1 MGNPLPKGYQ
11 LRVGSF
17 RDRALLLKFM
27 DLSYQELCPQQPEFA
42 HLAQTVAKYLSKD
55 TPMWWVELQGKD
67 SEPIIPIACLWMGN
81 AIDQATGDRYGHIFL
96 LYVKPE
102 HRCQGIGLALMYQ
115 AQAWSKARGDRQIGL
130 QVFPNNQP
138 ALKLYSRL
146 GYHTH
151 SLLMVKPL

>member
-1 MGNPLPKGYQ
+1 MDDPLPQGYQ
-11 LRVGSF
+11 LRVGSL

-42 HLAQTVAKYLSKD
+42 HLAQTVEQYLSED
-55 TPMWWVELQGKD
+55 TPLWWVELKKKD
-67 SEPIIPIACLWMGN
+67 SQPMIPIACLWMGN
-81 AIDQATGDRYGHIFL
+81 AIDQGSGIRYGHIFL

-102 HRCQGIGLALMYQ
+102 HRCQGIGSALMYH
-115 AQAWSKARGDRQIGL
+115 AQNWSKARGDRQIGL
-130 QVFPNNQP
+130 QVFANNQA